1 MVSLQEKCRFPVP
14 CWKGAAGPPEC
25 GASVPWLA
33 NSRMRQV
40 AFLEDKHPY
49 PASLAPR
56 RGEGQGC
63 SIGGHPLIFILSP
76 FQGGEESLLGISDRL
91 RALYSLATVSRPY
104 SLIL

>member
-1 MVSLQEKCRFPVP
+1 MSLQEKCRFPVP
-14 CWKGAAGPPEC
+14 CWKGAAGPPEF
-25 GASVPWLA
+25 GASVLPLGTR
-33 NSRMRQV
+33 SMKQV

-63 SIGGHPLIFILSP
+63 SIAGHPLIFILSP

-104 SLIL
+104 SFIL